1 MRTASL
7 MFPDKMVL
15 MILKYLEKAMGFISN
30 IQEYLQQEDTCPPSK
45 TLYNVNPNNYKF
57 LSLKT

>member
-1 MRTASL
+1 

-57 LSLKT
+57 LSSKT